1 MRGWCKR
8 CSTPQLCASQVGSI
22 LTGTSGG
29 TQSIDDAIVS
39 DGESDQDHEPQSAEI
54 EGVALA
60 SDIGWGI
67 CIHRLSSTRTN
78 DQISVGRHQ
87 NPIERMTD
95 SLQCLHNVVESAGT
109 QQHTTAMRFQRH
121 IIHNNTL

>member
-1 MRGWCKR
+1 MEHKEKWFTYGQIHGKKEVAVRGWCKR

-39 DGESDQDHEPQSAEI
+39 DGESDQDHEPQRAEI

-67 CIHRLSSTRTN
+67 CIHRLSSTRQN
-78 DQISVGRHQ
+78 D
-87 NPIERMTD
+87 
-95 SLQCLHNVVESAGT
+95 
-109 QQHTTAMRFQRH
+109 
-121 IIHNNTL
+121 